1 MVEMQLEK
9 IGINR
14 DDKII
19 TICSK
24 NPVVA
29 FSGEKIIEVSRK
41 LALSDHRS
49 LPVVDKKTQLVGIAS
64 ITDILNLLLSGGD
77 INSPIESIM
86 SREVVN
92 CEANETIE
100 FVLQK
105 MKISKRGRLPVISN
119 KKVVGV
125 ISETDFILAA
135 KEFSFFEKFSIED
148 VMTKKPFFVL
158 PRFTVREV
166 ARTMVNGKY
175 RRLPVV
181 ENGNL
186 VGYITSTSLFK
197 HLVNNSFSESSL
209 NQRISEIMTRNP
221 IVVLSSESL
230 ANVLKIMKEKKIS
243 SMLIVDEKN
252 RLEGIF
258 TERDYINLLV

>member
-1 MVEMQLEK
+1 MIELQLEK

-14 DDKII
+14 KDKII
-19 TICSK
+19 TVCSK

-29 FSGEKIIEVSRK
+29 FSEEKIIEVSKK
-41 LALSDHRS
+41 LAVTGHRS
-49 LPVVDKKTQLVGIAS
+49 LPVVDKKMKLVGIVT
-64 ITDILNLLLSGGD
+64 ITDILNILFSGGNM
-77 INSPIESIM
+77 NSSIESIM
-86 SREVVN
+86 SREVVS
-92 CEANETIE
+92 CESGETIE

-105 MKISKRGRLPVISN
+105 MKISKRGRLPVISD
-119 KKVVGV
+119 KKVVGL
-125 ISETDFILAA
+125 ISETDFILAT
-135 KEFSFFEKFSIED
+135 KEFSSFERFTIED
-148 VMTKKPFFVL
+148 VMTRKPFFVL
-158 PRFTVREV
+158 SSFTVREV

-186 VGYITSTSLFK
+186 VGYITSTLLFK
-197 HLVNNSFSESSL
+197 HLVNNSFSEDSL
-209 NQRISEIMTRNP
+209 NQKISEVMTRNP

>member
-1 MVEMQLEK
+1 MAELQLEK

-14 DDKII
+14 EDKII
-19 TICSK
+19 TICSG
-24 NPVVA
+24 NPIVA
-29 FSGEKIIEVSRK
+29 FSGEKIIEVSKK

-49 LPVVDKKTQLVGIAS
+49 LPVVDKKMQLVGIVS

-77 INSPIESIM
+77 MNSPIESIM
-86 SREVVN
+86 SREVVS
-92 CEANETIE
+92 CESSETIE

-105 MKISKRGRLPVISN
+105 MKISKRGRLPVVSN

-125 ISETDFILAA
+125 ISETDFILAT
-135 KEFSFFEKFSIED
+135 KEFSLLERFVIED

-158 PRFTVREV
+158 PTFSVREV

-186 VGYITSTSLFK
+186 VGYITSTFLFK
-197 HLVNNSFSESSL
+197 HLVNNSFSENFL
-209 NQRISEIMTRNP
+209 NQKISEIMTRNP
-221 IVVLSSESL
+221 IVVLKSESL
-230 ANVLKIMKEKKIS
+230 ASVLKKMKEKKIS